1 MGCFLACFGSSKN
14 RKQRKG
20 SPRRQLSRGSPR
32 RQRHGG
38 SYEPLKSSVII
49 KQEIVVEPAALV
61 AECPTAVKSSEKFE
75 EQLSPSLKKKVDEQ
89 LSSGGT
95 KKKVTFDLNVR
106 AYEGVAVEEVIYI
119 SESEDD
125 EEGKGNKEDGIGKKW
140 QTSEDSNSNSSS
152 SGSFPSNHRY
162 GNCTN
167 SDDEYEGT
175 ESGDS
180 DLDDEEED
188 GDDDDYDYEDDD
200 YEESERR
207 LVEAESSE
215 SFFSLPMDSR
225 NAAIPVGEKEVNSPL
240 KVDTPLEQEKKT
252 FGSNPNA
259 RDRSQYIHSVL
270 NPVENL
276 SQWKV
281 VKARA
286 QSPSPLK
293 LQKKENINLE
303 QESTIPFSAEPTF
316 KLSSFTFNPNVIQ
329 SSSPPSKEIAVDAS
343 LSTWLG
349 SCESTPSIKSSNVSI
364 ARTGS
369 AEVNKS
375 PRSNSPCSIEERPI
389 LGALTLEELKQFS
402 ATSSPRRSPTH
413 SPDEMPILGTVGSYW
428 SQTNQT
434 TDSSSGSSCK
444 GIPNTTSK
452 YREDKRVSW
461 HSTPFETRLERALQR
476 GTAGAYTSQ

>member
-32 RQRHGG
+32 RQRHAE

-49 KQEIVVEPAALV
+49 KQEIIVEPVAPV
-61 AECPTAVKSSEKFE
+61 AESSEKIE
-75 EQLSPSLKKKVDEQ
+75 EQLSPSLKKQVEEQ

-95 KKKVTFDLNVR
+95 RKKVTFDLNVR

-125 EEGKGNKEDGIGKKW
+125 EEGKEKKEHKIGKKW
-140 QTSEDSNSNSSS
+140 PTVSEDSNSNSSS

-167 SDDEYEGT
+167 SDDEFEGM
-175 ESGDS
+175 ES
-180 DLDDEEED
+180 DDEDGED
-188 GDDDDYDYEDDD
+188 DDYEDDD
-200 YEESERR
+200 YDESERR

-215 SFFSLPMDSR
+215 SFFSLPMESR
-225 NAAIPVGEKEVNSPL
+225 NVAIRVGEKEVNSPL
-240 KVDTPLEQEKKT
+240 KVDSSLEQENRT
-252 FGSNPNA
+252 FGSNLHA

-281 VKARA
+281 VKART
-286 QSPSPLK
+286 QSPLPLK
-293 LQKKENINLE
+293 LQKKENIKLE
-303 QESTIPFSAEPTF
+303 QEPNIPFSAEPTF
-316 KLSSFTFNPNVIQ
+316 KLSSFSFNPNVSK

-413 SPDEMPILGTVGSYW
+413 SPDDMPILGTVGSYW
-428 SQTNQT
+428 SRTNQT

-452 YREDKRVSW
+452 YREDKRVNW

-476 GTAGAYTSQ
+476 GTAGAYASQ

>member
-49 KQEIVVEPAALV
+49 KQEIIVEPVAPV
-61 AECPTAVKSSEKFE
+61 AECPIVESSRSEKFE
-75 EQLSPSLKKKVDEQ
+75 EQLSPSLKKKGEEQ

-95 KKKVTFDLNVR
+95 RKKVTFDLNVR

-119 SESEDD
+119 SDSEDD
-125 EEGKGNKEDGIGKKW
+125 EEGKGKKEHKIGKKW
-140 QTSEDSNSNSSS
+140 QTVSEDSNSNSSS

-162 GNCTN
+162 GNCTD
-167 SDDEYEGT
+167 SDDEFEGT
-175 ESGDS
+175 ESDDS
-180 DLDDEEED
+180 DLEDDDED
-188 GDDDDYDYEDDD
+188 GEDDDYENDD

-215 SFFSLPMDSR
+215 SFFSLPMESR
-225 NAAIPVGEKEVNSPL
+225 NAAIRVGEKEVNSPL
-240 KVDTPLEQEKKT
+240 KVDSSLEQEKKT
-252 FGSNPNA
+252 FGSNLHA

-281 VKARA
+281 VKART
-286 QSPSPLK
+286 QSPVPLK

-303 QESTIPFSAEPTF
+303 QEPKIPFSDEPTF
-316 KLSSFTFNPNVIQ
+316 KLSSFGFNPNVNK
-329 SSSPPSKEIAVDAS
+329 SSPPPSKEIAVDAS

-364 ARTGS
+364 AKTGS

-413 SPDEMPILGTVGSYW
+413 SPDDMPILGTVGSYW
-428 SQTNQT
+428 SRTNQT

-452 YREDKRVSW
+452 YREDKRVNW